1 MKGERC
7 LSLLTPPPSAAEQLE
22 VLVQEAVQHVGGARQ
37 AVDFAKHRHMVW
49 KVTLTPCSA
58 QGAQTCDSSWTCT
71 AAVTL
76 PLPLTTTCPRLC

>member
-7 LSLLTPPPSAAEQLE
+7 RSLLTPPPSAAEQLE
-22 VLVQEAVQHVGGARQ
+22 VLVREAVQHVGGAQQ
-37 AVDFAKHRHMVW
+37 AVNFAKHRHMLW
-49 KVTLTPCSA
+49 KVTPCSA

-76 PLPLTTTCPRLC
+76 SLTLTTKCPRRC